1 MRSRYL
7 MEWIINMGN
16 NIHWYP
22 GHMKKATIKIE
33 ERIKSVDL
41 IIELLDARAPQS
53 SINKDFERI
62 VGNKKRLF
70 VFTKSDLA
78 DPSQTELWKQYF
90 LKDGKDVLLLDINKD
105 NVSKVLTDRIK
116 LYGKEKHEKEM
127 AKGMKPQP
135 IRAMIVGIP
144 NVGKST
150 LINKLSKR
158 KAAGVE
164 NRPGFTRGEQFIK
177 VNNDFLL
184 VDTPGILPMSYED
197 KKKATNLALI
207 GAIRE
212 EILPK
217 YDLVSYLFG
226 YLQEKYPK
234 GLNARYGIDVINEI
248 PETIN
253 TIGSKR
259 GALRAKGEIDLEKAT
274 SLILSEFRN
283 GLIGRFTLEWVNNA

>member
-1 MRSRYL
+1 
-7 MEWIINMGN
+7 MGN

-41 IIELLDARAPQS
+41 IIELIDARAPIS
-53 SINKDFERI
+53 SINNDFEKI
-62 VGNKKRLF
+62 IGNKKRLF

-78 DPSQTELWKQYF
+78 DPAQTERWKEYF
-90 LKDGKDVLLLDINKD
+90 LNDNKDVMLLDIARD
-105 NVSKVLTDRIK
+105 NVNKLLTDRIK
-116 LYGKEKHEKEM
+116 LYGKEKREKEL

-135 IRAMIVGIP
+135 IRAMIGGIP

-184 VDTPGILPMSYED
+184 VDTPGILPTNYSD
-197 KKKATNLALI
+197 KKKAANLALL
-207 GAIRE
+207 GSIRE

-217 YDLVSYLFG
+217 YDLVSYLFN
-226 YLQEKYPK
+226 YFKTYYPN
-234 GLNARYGIDVINEI
+234 GLLSRYGINNIDDIE
-248 PETIN
+248 ETIKA
-253 TIGSKR
+253 IGTKR
-259 GALRAKGEIDLEKAT
+259 GALSGGGEIDLEKT
-274 SLILSEFRN
+274 TNLILSEFRN
-283 GLIGRFTLEWVNNA
+283 GLIGRITLEWVK

>member
-1 MRSRYL
+1 MA
-7 MEWIINMGN
+7 N

-41 IIELLDARAPQS
+41 VIELLDARAPLS
-53 SINKDFERI
+53 SINTDFEKI

-78 DPSQTELWKQYF
+78 DNEQTEQWKAYF
-90 LKDGKDVLLLDINKD
+90 QKDGKDVLLLDISKD
-105 NVSKVLTDRIK
+105 NVSKILTDKIK
-116 LYGKEKHEKEM
+116 LYGKEKHDKEI

-184 VDTPGILPMSYED
+184 VDTPGILPMSYDD

-207 GAIRE
+207 GSIRE

-217 YDLVSYLFG
+217 YDLVTYLFN
-226 YLQEKYPK
+226 YFKDHYPQ
-234 GLNARYGIDVINEI
+234 GLLSRYGIEAINDIE
-248 PETIN
+248 EVIN

-259 GALRAKGEIDLEKAT
+259 GALRAKGEVDLEKVT

-283 GLIGRFTLEWVNNA
+283 GQIGRFTLEWVNNA

>member
-1 MRSRYL
+1 MG
-7 MEWIINMGN
+7 WTINMGN

-41 IIELLDARAPQS
+41 IIELIDARAPLS
-53 SINKDFERI
+53 SINTDFERI

-78 DPSQTELWKQYF
+78 DKEQTEHWKQYF
-90 LKDGKDVLLLDINKD
+90 LNDGKDVLLLDINKD
-105 NVSKVLTDRIK
+105 NVSKVLTEKIK
-116 LYGKEKHEKEM
+116 MYGNEKHDKEI

-135 IRAMIVGIP
+135 IRALIVGIP

-184 VDTPGILPMSYED
+184 VDTPGILPMSYDD
-197 KKKATNLALI
+197 KKKAANLALI

-217 YDLVSYLFG
+217 YDLVSYLLG
-226 YLQEKYPK
+226 YLKDKYPV
-234 GLNARYGIDVINEI
+234 GLKTRYGIDGIDDI

-253 TIGSKR
+253 AIGSKR
-259 GALRAKGEIDLEKAT
+259 GALRAGGEIDIEKTT

-283 GLIGRFTLEWVNNA
+283 GLIGHFTLEWVK

>member
-1 MRSRYL
+1 
-7 MEWIINMGN
+7 MEWTINMAN

-41 IIELLDARAPQS
+41 VIELLDARAPLS
-53 SINKDFERI
+53 SINTDFEKI

-78 DPSQTELWKQYF
+78 DPEQTKKWEEYF
-90 LKDGKDVLLLDINKD
+90 KGQGKDVLLLDINKD

-158 KAAGVE
+158 RAAGVE

-184 VDTPGILPMSYED
+184 VDTPGILPMSYND
-197 KKKATNLALI
+197 KKKSANLALL
-207 GAIRE
+207 GSIRE

-217 YDLVSYLFG
+217 YDLVSYLFN
-226 YLQEKYPK
+226 YLKAKYPS
-234 GLNARYGIDVINEI
+234 GLASRYGISEINDIE
-248 PETIN
+248 ETIN
-253 TIGSKR
+253 MVGSKR
-259 GALRAKGEIDLEKAT
+259 GALRSGGEIDLEKVT

>member
-1 MRSRYL
+1 
-7 MEWIINMGN
+7 MEWITDMGN

-41 IIELLDARAPQS
+41 VIELLDARAPIS
-53 SINKDFERI
+53 SINNDFEKI
-62 VGNKKRLF
+62 IGNKKRLL

-78 DPSQTELWKQYF
+78 DKEQTAKWQEYF
-90 LKDGKDVLLLDINKD
+90 LRQNKDVLLLDISRD
-105 NVSKVLTDRIK
+105 NVSKILTDKIK
-116 LYGKEKHEKEM
+116 VYGKDKHDKEI

-158 KAAGVE
+158 RAAGVE

-184 VDTPGILPMSYED
+184 VDTPGILPMNYED
-197 KKKATNLALI
+197 KKKAANLALL
-207 GAIRE
+207 GSIRE

-217 YDLVSYLFG
+217 YDLVAYL
-226 YLQEKYPK
+226 LNNLKAHYPN
-234 GLNARYGIDVINEI
+234 GLSSRYGIDNIEDI
-248 PETIN
+248 EETIN
-253 TIGSKR
+253 AIGSKR
-259 GALRAKGEIDLEKAT
+259 GALKAKGEIDIEKVT

-283 GLIGRFTLEWVNNA
+283 GLIGKFTLEWVNNA

>member
-1 MRSRYL
+1 
-7 MEWIINMGN
+7 MEWTIDMGN

-41 IIELLDARAPQS
+41 VIELLDARAPIS
-53 SINKDFERI
+53 SINNDFEKI
-62 VGNKKRLF
+62 IGNKKRLL
-70 VFTKSDLA
+70 VFTKSDVA
-78 DPSQTELWKQYF
+78 DKEQTSKWQEYF
-90 LKDGKDVLLLDINKD
+90 LSQNKDVLLLDISRD
-105 NVSKVLTDRIK
+105 NVSKILTDKIK
-116 LYGKEKHEKEM
+116 VYGKDKHDKEI

-158 KAAGVE
+158 RAAGVE

-184 VDTPGILPMSYED
+184 VDTPGILPMNYED
-197 KKKATNLALI
+197 KKKAANLALL
-207 GAIRE
+207 GSIRE

-217 YDLVSYLFG
+217 YDLVTYL
-226 YLQEKYPK
+226 LNNLKAHYPN
-234 GLNARYGIDVINEI
+234 GLSSRYGIDNIGDIE
-248 PETIN
+248 ETIN
-253 TIGSKR
+253 MIGCKR
-259 GALRAKGEIDLEKAT
+259 GALKAKGEIDIEKVT

-283 GLIGRFTLEWVNNA
+283 GLIGKFTLEWVNNA

>member
-1 MRSRYL
+1 MA
-7 MEWIINMGN
+7 N

-41 IIELLDARAPQS
+41 VIELLDARAPLS
-53 SINKDFERI
+53 SINTDFEKI

-78 DPSQTELWKQYF
+78 DPEQTKKWEEYF
-90 LKDGKDVLLLDINKD
+90 KGQGKDVLLLDINKD

-158 KAAGVE
+158 RAAGVE

-184 VDTPGILPMSYED
+184 VDTPGILPMSYND
-197 KKKATNLALI
+197 KKKSANLALL
-207 GAIRE
+207 GSIRE

-217 YDLVSYLFG
+217 YDLVSYLFN
-226 YLQEKYPK
+226 YLKAKYPS
-234 GLNARYGIDVINEI
+234 GLASRYGISEINDIE
-248 PETIN
+248 ETIN
-253 TIGSKR
+253 MVGSKR
-259 GALRAKGEIDLEKAT
+259 GALRSGGEIDLEKVT

>member
-1 MRSRYL
+1 
-7 MEWIINMGN
+7 MGN

-41 IIELLDARAPQS
+41 IIELIDARAPIS
-53 SINKDFERI
+53 SINNDFEKI
-62 VGNKKRLF
+62 IGNKKRLF

-78 DPSQTELWKQYF
+78 DPAQTERWKDYF
-90 LKDGKDVLLLDINKD
+90 LNDNKDVMLLDIARD
-105 NVSKVLTDRIK
+105 NVNKLLTDRIK
-116 LYGKEKHEKEM
+116 LYGKEKREKEL

-184 VDTPGILPMSYED
+184 VDTPGILPTNYSD
-197 KKKATNLALI
+197 KKKAANLALL
-207 GAIRE
+207 GSIRE

-217 YDLVSYLFG
+217 YDLVSYLFN
-226 YLQEKYPK
+226 YFKTYYPN
-234 GLNARYGIDVINEI
+234 GLLSRYGINNIDDIE
-248 PETIN
+248 ETIKA
-253 TIGSKR
+253 IGTKR
-259 GALRAKGEIDLEKAT
+259 GALRGGGEIDLEKT
-274 SLILSEFRN
+274 TNLILSEFRN
-283 GLIGRFTLEWVNNA
+283 GLIGRITLEWVK

>member
-1 MRSRYL
+1 MA
-7 MEWIINMGN
+7 N

-41 IIELLDARAPQS
+41 VIELLDARAPLS
-53 SINKDFERI
+53 SINTDFEKI
-62 VGNKKRLF
+62 VGNKKRLC

-78 DPSQTELWKQYF
+78 DPEQTKKWEEYF
-90 LKDGKDVLLLDINKD
+90 KGQGKDVLLLDINKD

-158 KAAGVE
+158 RAAGVE

-184 VDTPGILPMSYED
+184 VDTPGILPMSYND
-197 KKKATNLALI
+197 KKKSANLALL
-207 GAIRE
+207 GSIRE

-217 YDLVSYLFG
+217 YDLVSYLFN
-226 YLQEKYPK
+226 YLKAKYPS
-234 GLNARYGIDVINEI
+234 GLTSRYGISEINDIE
-248 PETIN
+248 ETIN
-253 TIGSKR
+253 MVGSKR
-259 GALRAKGEIDLEKAT
+259 GALRSGGEIDLEKVT

>member
-1 MRSRYL
+1 
-7 MEWIINMGN
+7 MEWTINMAS

-33 ERIKSVDL
+33 ERIKAVDL
-41 IIELLDARAPQS
+41 VIELLDARAPLS
-53 SINKDFERI
+53 SINNDFEKI

-70 VFTKSDLA
+70 VFTKADLA
-78 DPSQTELWKQYF
+78 DKEQTSKWKEYF
-90 LKDGKDVLLLDINKD
+90 LKQGKDVLLLDINKD
-105 NVSKVLTDRIK
+105 NVSKVLTDKIK

-158 KAAGVE
+158 RAAGVE

-184 VDTPGILPMSYED
+184 VDTPGILPMNYDD
-197 KKKATNLALI
+197 KKKAANLALL
-207 GAIRE
+207 GSIRE

-217 YDLVSYLFG
+217 YDLVTYL
-226 YLQEKYPK
+226 LNNLKKHYPD
-234 GLNARYGIDVINEI
+234 GLTSRYGISEINDIE
-248 PETIN
+248 ETIN
-253 TIGSKR
+253 AIALKR
-259 GALRAKGEIDLEKAT
+259 GTIRAKGEVDSEKVT

-283 GLIGRFTLEWVNNA
+283 GQIGNFTLEWVNNA

>member
-1 MRSRYL
+1 MAS
-7 MEWIINMGN
+7 

-33 ERIKSVDL
+33 ERIKAVDL
-41 IIELLDARAPQS
+41 IIELLDARAPLS
-53 SINKDFERI
+53 SINSDFEKI
-62 VGNKKRLF
+62 IGNKKRLF

-78 DPSQTELWKQYF
+78 DREQTEKWKEYF
-90 LKDGKDVLLLDINKD
+90 REQGRDVLLLDINKD
-105 NVSKVLTDRIK
+105 NVSKVLTEKIK
-116 LYGKEKHEKEM
+116 LYGKEKHDKEI

-158 KAAGVE
+158 HAAGVE

-184 VDTPGILPMSYED
+184 VDTPGILPTNYDD
-197 KKKATNLALI
+197 KKKAANLALL
-207 GAIRE
+207 GSIRE

-217 YDLVSYLFG
+217 YDLVTYL
-226 YLQEKYPK
+226 LNNLKRHYPN
-234 GLNARYGIDVINEI
+234 GLANRYGINEFDNI
-248 PETIN
+248 EETIN
-253 TIGSKR
+253 TIGLKR
-259 GALRAKGEIDLEKAT
+259 GAIRAKGEVDLEKVT

-283 GLIGRFTLEWVNNA
+283 GLIGNITLEWVNNA

>member
-1 MRSRYL
+1 MA
-7 MEWIINMGN
+7 N

-41 IIELLDARAPQS
+41 VIELLDSRAPLS
-53 SINKDFERI
+53 SINTDFERI

-70 VFTKSDLA
+70 VFTKNDLA
-78 DPSQTELWKQYF
+78 DKAQTEKWKEYF
-90 LKDGKDVLLLDINKD
+90 QKDNKDVLLLDISRD
-105 NVSKVLTDRIK
+105 NVSKVLTDAIK
-116 LYGKEKHEKEM
+116 MYGKEKREKEI

-158 KAAGVE
+158 RAAGVE

-184 VDTPGILPMSYED
+184 VDTPGILPMSYDD

-207 GAIRE
+207 GSIRE

-217 YDLVSYLFG
+217 YDLVNYLFNFFK
-226 YLQEKYPK
+226 EHYPDALAK
-234 GLNARYGIDVINEI
+234 RYGISEINDI
-248 PETIN
+248 QETVN
-253 TIGSKR
+253 MIGSKR
-259 GALRAKGEIDLEKAT
+259 GAIRNKGEVDIEKVT

-283 GLIGRFTLEWVNNA
+283 GLIGNFTLEWVNNA

>member
-1 MRSRYL
+1 
-7 MEWIINMGN
+7 MGN

-41 IIELLDARAPQS
+41 IIELIDARAPIS
-53 SINKDFERI
+53 SINNDFEKI
-62 VGNKKRLF
+62 IGNKKRLF

-78 DPSQTELWKQYF
+78 DPAQTERWKEYF
-90 LKDGKDVLLLDINKD
+90 LNDNKDVMLLDIARD
-105 NVSKVLTDRIK
+105 NVNILLTDRIK
-116 LYGKEKHEKEM
+116 LYGKEKREKEL

-150 LINKLSKR
+150 LINELSKR

-184 VDTPGILPMSYED
+184 VDTPGILPTNYSD
-197 KKKATNLALI
+197 KKKAANLALL
-207 GAIRE
+207 GSIRE

-217 YDLVSYLFG
+217 YDLVSYLFN
-226 YLQEKYPK
+226 YFKTYYPN
-234 GLNARYGIDVINEI
+234 GLLSRYGINNIDDIE
-248 PETIN
+248 ETIKA
-253 TIGSKR
+253 IGTKR
-259 GALRAKGEIDLEKAT
+259 GALSGGGEIDLEKT
-274 SLILSEFRN
+274 TNLILSEFRN
-283 GLIGRFTLEWVNNA
+283 GLIGRITLEWVK

>member
-1 MRSRYL
+1 
-7 MEWIINMGN
+7 MGN

-41 IIELLDARAPQS
+41 IIELIDARAPIS
-53 SINKDFERI
+53 SINNDFEKI
-62 VGNKKRLF
+62 IGNKKRLF

-78 DPSQTELWKQYF
+78 DPAQTERWKDYF
-90 LKDGKDVLLLDINKD
+90 LNNNKDVMLLDIARD
-105 NVSKVLTDRIK
+105 NVNKLLTDRIK
-116 LYGKEKHEKEM
+116 LYGKEKREKEL

-184 VDTPGILPMSYED
+184 VDTPGILPTNYSD
-197 KKKATNLALI
+197 KKKAANLALL
-207 GAIRE
+207 GSIRE

-217 YDLVSYLFG
+217 YDLVSYLFN
-226 YLQEKYPK
+226 YFKTYYPN
-234 GLNARYGIDVINEI
+234 GLLSRYGINNIDDIE
-248 PETIN
+248 ETIKA
-253 TIGSKR
+253 IGTKR
-259 GALRAKGEIDLEKAT
+259 GALRGGGEIDLEKT
-274 SLILSEFRN
+274 TNLILSEFRN
-283 GLIGRFTLEWVNNA
+283 GLIGRITLEWVK

>member
-1 MRSRYL
+1 MA
-7 MEWIINMGN
+7 N

-41 IIELLDARAPQS
+41 VIELLDARAPLS
-53 SINKDFERI
+53 SINTDFEKI

-78 DPSQTELWKQYF
+78 DPEQTKKWEEYF
-90 LKDGKDVLLLDINKD
+90 KGQGKDVLLLDINKD

-158 KAAGVE
+158 RAAGVE

-184 VDTPGILPMSYED
+184 VDTPGILPMSYND
-197 KKKATNLALI
+197 KKKSANLALL
-207 GAIRE
+207 GSIRE

-217 YDLVSYLFG
+217 YDLVNYLFN
-226 YLQEKYPK
+226 YLKAKYPS
-234 GLNARYGIDVINEI
+234 GLASRYGISEINDIE
-248 PETIN
+248 ETIN
-253 TIGSKR
+253 MVGSKR
-259 GALRAKGEIDLEKAT
+259 GALRSGGEIDLEKVT

>member
-1 MRSRYL
+1 MG
-7 MEWIINMGN
+7 WTINMAN

-22 GHMKKATIKIE
+22 GHMKKASIKIE

-41 IIELLDARAPQS
+41 VIELIDARAPIS
-53 SINKDFERI
+53 SVNNDFEKLI
-62 VGNKKRLF
+62 ANKKRLV
-70 VFTKSDLA
+70 VFTKADLA
-78 DPSQTELWKQYF
+78 DDKQTNLWKEKF
-90 LKDGKDVLLLDINKD
+90 LSEGKDFLLLNIAKD
-105 NVSKVLTDRIK
+105 NVSKLLSDKIK
-116 LYGKEKHEKEM
+116 LYGKDKHAKEI

-135 IRAMIVGIP
+135 IRAMVVGIP

-150 LINKLSKR
+150 LINKLSNR

-184 VDTPGILPMSYED
+184 VDTPGILPMNYDD

-217 YDLVSYLFG
+217 YDLVCALF
-226 YLQEKYPK
+226 EFIKAHYPD
-234 GLNARYGIDVINEI
+234 GLKARYNIEAIDDINSAIEMVA
-248 PETIN
+248 
-253 TIGSKR
+253 SRR
-259 GALRAKGEIDLEKAT
+259 GALRNGGEIDLEKACNI
-274 SLILSEFRN
+274 ILSEFRN
-283 GLIGRFTLEWVNNA
+283 GIIGKFSLEWVNNA

>member
-1 MRSRYL
+1 MRSRYS
-7 MEWIINMGN
+7 MGWTINMGN

-41 IIELLDARAPQS
+41 IIELIDARAPLS
-53 SINKDFERI
+53 SINTDFERI

-78 DPSQTELWKQYF
+78 DKEQTEHWKQYF
-90 LKDGKDVLLLDINKD
+90 LNDGKDVLLLDINKD
-105 NVSKVLTDRIK
+105 NVSKVLTEKIK
-116 LYGKEKHEKEM
+116 MYGNEKHDKEI

-135 IRAMIVGIP
+135 IRALIVGIP

-184 VDTPGILPMSYED
+184 VDTPGILPMSYDD
-197 KKKATNLALI
+197 KKKAANLALI

-217 YDLVSYLFG
+217 YDLVSYLLG
-226 YLQEKYPK
+226 YLKDKYPV
-234 GLNARYGIDVINEI
+234 GLKTRYGIDGIDDI

-253 TIGSKR
+253 AIGSKR
-259 GALRAKGEIDLEKAT
+259 GALRAGGEIDIEKTT

-283 GLIGRFTLEWVNNA
+283 GLIGHFTLEWVK

>member
-1 MRSRYL
+1 MA
-7 MEWIINMGN
+7 N

-41 IIELLDARAPQS
+41 VIELLDARAPLS
-53 SINKDFERI
+53 SINTDFEKI

-78 DPSQTELWKQYF
+78 DPLQTEKWQAYF
-90 LKDGKDVLLLDINKD
+90 REQGKDVLLLDINKD
-105 NVSKVLTDRIK
+105 NVSKVLTDKIK
-116 LYGKEKHEKEM
+116 MYGKEKHEKEM

-135 IRAMIVGIP
+135 VRALIVGIP

-184 VDTPGILPMSYED
+184 VDTPGILPMSYND
-197 KKKATNLALI
+197 KKKAANLALL
-207 GAIRE
+207 GSIRE

-217 YDLVSYLFG
+217 YDLVTYLFN
-226 YLQEKYPK
+226 YFKAHYPS
-234 GLNARYGIDVINEI
+234 GLESRYGIAEINDIE
-248 PETIN
+248 EAIN
-253 TIGSKR
+253 MVGIKR
-259 GALRAKGEIDLEKAT
+259 GALKSGGEIDLEKVT
-274 SLILSEFRN
+274 SIILNEFRN

>member
-1 MRSRYL
+1 MA
-7 MEWIINMGN
+7 N

-22 GHMKKATIKIE
+22 GHMKKASIQIE

-41 IIELLDARAPQS
+41 VIELLDARAPLS
-53 SINKDFERI
+53 SINTDFEKI

-78 DPSQTELWKQYF
+78 DPSQTEKWQAYF
-90 LKDGKDVLLLDINKD
+90 REQGKDVLLLDINKD
-105 NVSKVLTDRIK
+105 NVSKVLTDKIK
-116 LYGKEKHEKEM
+116 MYGKEKHEKEM

-135 IRAMIVGIP
+135 VRALIVGIP

-184 VDTPGILPMSYED
+184 VDTPGILPMSYND
-197 KKKATNLALI
+197 KKKAANLALL
-207 GAIRE
+207 GSIRE

-217 YDLVSYLFG
+217 YDLVTYLFN
-226 YLQEKYPK
+226 YFKTHYPS
-234 GLNARYGIDVINEI
+234 GLESRYGISEINDIE
-248 PETIN
+248 ETIHMVGN
-253 TIGSKR
+253 KR
-259 GALRAKGEIDLEKAT
+259 CALRSGGEIDLEKVT
-274 SLILSEFRN
+274 SIILNEFRN

>member
-1 MRSRYL
+1 MAS
-7 MEWIINMGN
+7 

-22 GHMKKATIKIE
+22 GHMKKASIQIE

-41 IIELLDARAPQS
+41 VIELLDARAPLS
-53 SINKDFERI
+53 SINTDFEKI
-62 VGNKKRLF
+62 IGNKKRLF

-78 DPSQTELWKQYF
+78 DPNQTEKWQAYF
-90 LKDGKDVLLLDINKD
+90 REQGKDVLLLDINRD
-105 NVSKVLTDRIK
+105 NVSKVLTDKIK

-135 IRAMIVGIP
+135 VRALIVGIP

-158 KAAGVE
+158 RAAGVE

-184 VDTPGILPMSYED
+184 VDTPGILPMNYD
-197 KKKATNLALI
+197 NKKKAANLALL
-207 GAIRE
+207 GSIRE

-217 YDLVSYLFG
+217 YDLVSYLFN
-226 YLQEKYPK
+226 YLKANYPS
-234 GLNARYGIDVINEI
+234 GLSSRYGISEINDIE
-248 PETIN
+248 ETIN
-253 TIGSKR
+253 AVGIKR
-259 GALRAKGEIDLEKAT
+259 GALKSKGEVDLEKVT

-283 GLIGRFTLEWVNNA
+283 GVIGRFTLEWVNNA

>member
-1 MRSRYL
+1 MG
-7 MEWIINMGN
+7 WIINMGN

-41 IIELLDARAPQS
+41 IIELLDARAPLS
-53 SINKDFERI
+53 SINTDFERI

-78 DPSQTELWKQYF
+78 DNTQTELWKQYF

-105 NVSKVLTDRIK
+105 NVSKVLTEKIK
-116 LYGKEKHEKEM
+116 LYGKEKHQKEI

-135 IRAMIVGIP
+135 IRALIVGIP

-158 KAAGVE
+158 RAAGVE

-184 VDTPGILPMSYED
+184 VDTPGILPMSYDD
-197 KKKATNLALI
+197 KKKASNLALL
-207 GAIRE
+207 GSIRE

-217 YDLVSYLFG
+217 YDLVSYLLG
-226 YLQEKYPK
+226 YLKEKYPD
-234 GLNARYGIDVINEI
+234 GLKARYGIESFDDI

-253 TIGSKR
+253 AIGAKR
-259 GALRAKGEIDLEKAT
+259 GALRSKGEIDIEKVT

-283 GLIGRFTLEWVNNA
+283 GLIGHFTLEWVNNA

>member
-1 MRSRYL
+1 

-16 NIHWYP
+16 SIHWYP

-41 IIELLDARAPQS
+41 IIELIDARAPLS
-53 SINKDFERI
+53 SINNDFEKI
-62 VGNKKRLF
+62 IGNKKRLF

-78 DPSQTELWKQYF
+78 DPVQTERWKEYF
-90 LKDGKDVLLLDINKD
+90 LHDNKDVMLLDIARD
-105 NVSKVLTDRIK
+105 NVNKLLTDRIK
-116 LYGKEKHEKEM
+116 LYGKEKREKEL

-184 VDTPGILPMSYED
+184 VDTPGILPTNYSD
-197 KKKATNLALI
+197 KKKAANLALL
-207 GAIRE
+207 GSIRE
-212 EILPK
+212 ENLPK
-217 YDLVSYLFG
+217 YDLVSYLLNYF
-226 YLQEKYPK
+226 KTNYPN
-234 GLNARYGIDVINEI
+234 GLLSRYGINNIDDIE
-248 PETIN
+248 ETIKA
-253 TIGSKR
+253 IGTKR
-259 GALRAKGEIDLEKAT
+259 GALRGGGEIDLEKT
-274 SLILSEFRN
+274 TNLILSEFRN
-283 GLIGRFTLEWVNNA
+283 GLIGRITLEWVK

>member
-1 MRSRYL
+1 MAS
-7 MEWIINMGN
+7 

-22 GHMKKATIKIE
+22 GHMKKASIQIE

-41 IIELLDARAPQS
+41 VIELLDARAPLS
-53 SINKDFERI
+53 SINTDFEKI

-78 DPSQTELWKQYF
+78 DPSQTEKWQAYF
-90 LKDGKDVLLLDINKD
+90 REQGKDVLLLDINKD
-105 NVSKVLTDRIK
+105 NVSKVLTDKIK
-116 LYGKEKHEKEM
+116 MYGKEKHEKEM

-135 IRAMIVGIP
+135 VRALIVGIP

-184 VDTPGILPMSYED
+184 VDTPGILPMSYND
-197 KKKATNLALI
+197 KKKAANLALL
-207 GAIRE
+207 GSIRE

-217 YDLVSYLFG
+217 YDLVTYLFN
-226 YLQEKYPK
+226 YFKAHYPS
-234 GLNARYGIDVINEI
+234 GLESRYGISEINDIE
-248 PETIN
+248 ETIN
-253 TIGSKR
+253 IVGNKR
-259 GALRAKGEIDLEKAT
+259 GALRSGGEIDLEKVT
-274 SLILSEFRN
+274 SIILNEFRN

>member
-1 MRSRYL
+1 
-7 MEWIINMGN
+7 MGN

-41 IIELLDARAPQS
+41 IIELIDARAPIS
-53 SINKDFERI
+53 SINNDFEKI
-62 VGNKKRLF
+62 IGNKKRLF

-78 DPSQTELWKQYF
+78 DPAQTERWKEYF
-90 LKDGKDVLLLDINKD
+90 LNDNKDVMLLDIARD
-105 NVSKVLTDRIK
+105 NVNKLLTDRIK
-116 LYGKEKHEKEM
+116 LYGKEKREKEL

-184 VDTPGILPMSYED
+184 VDTPGILPTNYSD
-197 KKKATNLALI
+197 KKKAANLALL
-207 GAIRE
+207 GSIRE

-217 YDLVSYLFG
+217 YDLVSYLFN
-226 YLQEKYPK
+226 YFKTYYPN
-234 GLNARYGIDVINEI
+234 GLLSRYGINNIDDIE
-248 PETIN
+248 ETIKA
-253 TIGSKR
+253 IGTKR
-259 GALRAKGEIDLEKAT
+259 GALSGGGEIDLEKT
-274 SLILSEFRN
+274 TNLILSEFRN
-283 GLIGRFTLEWVNNA
+283 GLIGRITLEWVK

>member
-1 MRSRYL
+1 
-7 MEWIINMGN
+7 MGN

-41 IIELLDARAPQS
+41 IIELIDARAPIS
-53 SINKDFERI
+53 SINNDFEKI
-62 VGNKKRLF
+62 IGNKKRLF

-78 DPSQTELWKQYF
+78 DPVQTERWKEYF
-90 LKDGKDVLLLDINKD
+90 LNDNKDVMLLDIARD
-105 NVSKVLTDRIK
+105 NVNKLLTGRIK
-116 LYGKEKHEKEM
+116 LYGKEKREKEL

-184 VDTPGILPMSYED
+184 VDTPGILPTNYSD
-197 KKKATNLALI
+197 KKKAANLALL
-207 GAIRE
+207 GSIRE

-217 YDLVSYLFG
+217 YDLVSYLFN
-226 YLQEKYPK
+226 YFKTNYPN
-234 GLNARYGIDVINEI
+234 GLLSRYGINNIGDIE
-248 PETIN
+248 ETIKA
-253 TIGSKR
+253 IGTKR
-259 GALRAKGEIDLEKAT
+259 GALRGGGEIDLEKT
-274 SLILSEFRN
+274 TNLILSEFRN
-283 GLIGRFTLEWVNNA
+283 GLIGRITLEWVK